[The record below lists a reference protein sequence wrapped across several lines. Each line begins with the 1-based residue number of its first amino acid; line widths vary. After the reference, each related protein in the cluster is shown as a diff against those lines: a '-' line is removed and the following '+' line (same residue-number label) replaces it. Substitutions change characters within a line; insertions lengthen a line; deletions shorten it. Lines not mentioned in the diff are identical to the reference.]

1 MFFFANKLYFLEL
14 VSTDA
19 EEIYLK
25 FCRKCEKVNVIAD
38 DLQLRQAVWKNNLE
52 RIPKILKY
60 LERTL
65 KIL

>member
-1 MFFFANKLYFLEL
+1 MFFLYFLEL

-52 RIPKILKY
+52 RIPKIL
-60 LERTL
+60 
-65 KIL
+65 

>member
-1 MFFFANKLYFLEL
+1 MFFLQKNCIFLEL

-19 EEIYLK
+19 EIYLK

-52 RIPKILKY
+52 RIPKIL
-60 LERTL
+60 
-65 KIL
+65 